1 MVSKFCHGFVTVFF
15 LSSGLENS
23 QKATD
28 RQISKESITSGS
40 TVTASRQTSVSTVT
54 ASRQTS
60 EEPLQDERRV
70 VRRQRS
76 QDQASVSSRDSSAS
90 FQRHRDQQNQGG
102 SMKHL
107 KSAKTK
113 SRACSIS

>member
-1 MVSKFCHGFVTVFF
+1 M
-15 LSSGLENS
+15 
-23 QKATD
+23 
-28 RQISKESITSGS
+28 
-40 TVTASRQTSVSTVT
+40 TASRQTSVSTVT

-60 EEPLQDERRV
+60 VSTVTTSRQTSEEPLQDERRA